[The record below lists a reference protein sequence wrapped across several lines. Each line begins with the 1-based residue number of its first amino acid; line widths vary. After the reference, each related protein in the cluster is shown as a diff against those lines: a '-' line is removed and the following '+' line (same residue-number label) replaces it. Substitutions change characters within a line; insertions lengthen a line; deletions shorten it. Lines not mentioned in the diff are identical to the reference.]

1 MTFEKKNAWVANFGR
16 EKGFANFRFLL
27 DNFLLDKV
35 MKGLSVPTAWKPYDA
50 QSIEISEASSFG
62 AREAGETPESNIA
75 DSPSPRH
82 QDQAA
87 FSENI
92 FTAHS
97 TFYSSGELLSP
108 ASATSPEKF
117 PGIKNYRSVKEL
129 LDRLKPRIK
138 ELSQAAREEEPEGQL
153 PLSERS
159 LQGLFGF
166 LNKMIDRDLYLVP
179 SLVLTYE
186 GEIRAEWRSS
196 PDHRLALEFINS
208 SDLEF
213 VFFYPK
219 PSFPEK
225 TLRISGSGSVTDFL
239 DDQPKALELLRSLN
253 RTGWK
258 SIFFDMHHPRQEKTP
273 RTLRA
278 TSPAGGF
285 LDDHSGAGEASRKLF
300 T

>member
-1 MTFEKKNAWVANFGR
+1 MTFEKKNIWVANLGR
-16 EKGFANFRFLL
+16 EEKFASFRFLL
-27 DNFLLDKV
+27 DNFLSDKV
-35 MKGLSVPTAWKPYDA
+35 LEGLSVSLARKPYDV
-50 QSIEISEASSFG
+50 QSIEIPVASSFG
-62 AREAGETPESNIA
+62 AREAGETPESNIT
-75 DSPSPRH
+75 DLPFPQY

-97 TFYSSGELLSP
+97 TLYSSGELLSP
-108 ASATSPEKF
+108 ASAMSPEKF
-117 PGIKNYRSVKEL
+117 PGIKNYRSMKEL
-129 LDRLKPRIK
+129 LDRLEPRIK

-159 LQGLFGF
+159 LQGLSGF

-208 SDLEF
+208 TDLEF

-225 TLRISGSGSVTDFL
+225 TLRTSGSGSVTDFL

-258 SIFFDMHHPRQEKTP
+258 SIFFDMHHPRQEKTS

-278 TSPAGGF
+278 TRPAGGF
-285 LDDHSGAGEASRKLF
+285 LGDHSGAGEASQRLVA
-300 T
+300 

>member
-87 FSENI
+87 FSENV

-138 ELSQAAREEEPEGQL
+138 ELSQAALEEEPEGQL

-208 SDLEF
+208 TDLEF

-225 TLRISGSGSVTDFL
+225 TLRTSGSGSVTDFL

-258 SIFFDMHHPRQEKTP
+258 SIFFDMHHPRQEKTS

-278 TSPAGGF
+278 TRPAGGF
-285 LDDHSGAGEASRKLF
+285 LGDHSGAGEASRRLL

>member
-1 MTFEKKNAWVANFGR
+1 MTSEKKNIWVANLGR
-16 EKGFANFRFLL
+16 EEEFANFRFLS
-27 DNFLLDKV
+27 DKV
-35 MKGLSVPTAWKPYDA
+35 LEGLSVPPAWKPYDA
-50 QSIEISEASSFG
+50 QSIEISEVSSFG
-62 AREAGETPESNIA
+62 AREASKTPESNIA
-75 DSPSPRH
+75 DWLSPRH
-82 QDQAA
+82 QDQAD
-87 FSENI
+87 FSENV
-92 FTAHS
+92 FTL
-97 TFYSSGELLSP
+97 YSALYISGERLSP
-108 ASATSPEKF
+108 ASAMSPEKF
-117 PGIKNYRSVKEL
+117 PGIKNYRSMKEL

-153 PLSERS
+153 PLSEHS

-196 PDHRLALEFINS
+196 PDHRLAVEFINS
-208 SDLEF
+208 TDLEF

-225 TLRISGSGSVTDFL
+225 TLRTSGSGSVTDFL

-258 SIFFDMHHPRQEKTP
+258 SIFFDMHRPRQEKTS
-273 RTLRA
+273 RTLGA
-278 TSPAGGF
+278 TRPAGGF
-285 LDDHSGAGEASRKLF
+285 LGDHSGAGEASRRLV